1 MPFIGFGAS
10 FESQKRGTGLTQQ
23 GSGYMGLQGMRI
35 ALVDDDPDEI
45 ADIAATLR
53 ASGTDCSLYSSGE
66 ELLAALRRET
76 FDLLLLDWNMMGM

>member
-1 MPFIGFGAS
+1 
-10 FESQKRGTGLTQQ
+10 
-23 GSGYMGLQGMRI
+23 MRI